1 VPRKRPTRQSSA
13 RWLLT
18 LILISVCGAL
28 VAACGSSS
36 GGSGSGTGSGSSGGP
51 ATVATAQVSGY
62 GKVLATGKG
71 TPLYVFTGD
80 PSGGSKCVGACA
92 KQWEP
97 LTASGKPTAGA
108 GANAGML
115 STFKRNDGSVQV
127 LYNGR
132 ALYTHSGGSAGS
144 VAGTA
149 SDGGIWYLVSSS
161 GKPITSTNGGGY

>member
-1 VPRKRPTRQSSA
+1 MPRKLPTRQWSA

-18 LILISVCGAL
+18 MMLISVCAAL

-36 GGSGSGTGSGSSGGP
+36 GGSGSGSGSSGGSS
-51 ATVATAQVSGY
+51 TVATAQVSGY

-92 KQWEP
+92 KHWEP

-115 STFKRNDGSVQV
+115 STFKRNDGGVQV
-127 LYNGR
+127 LYNGH
-132 ALYTHSGGSAGS
+132 ALYAHSGGSAGA

-149 SDGGIWYLVSSS
+149 SDGGIWYLVSPS

>member
-1 VPRKRPTRQSSA
+1 VPRKRPTRQSPA

-18 LILISVCGAL
+18 MMLIAVCAAL

-36 GGSGSGTGSGSSGGP
+36 GGSGSGSGSSGGS

-71 TPLYVFTGD
+71 APLYVFTGD

-92 KQWEP
+92 NQWEP

-115 STFKRNDGSVQV
+115 STFKRNDGGVQV
-127 LYNGR
+127 LYNGH

-149 SDGGIWYLVSSS
+149 SDGGIWYLVSPS